1 MNMAGIWP
9 FNKKK
14 KSRGIKRTKYVEN
27 VVKYERKKDM
37 KNPKESDEDAHI
49 NNATFNDALK
59 VLSDKK

>member
-1 MNMAGIWP
+1 MAGIWP
-9 FNKKK
+9 FNRKK

>member
-1 MNMAGIWP
+1 MDMAGIWP
-9 FNKKK
+9 FNRKK
-14 KSRGIKRTKYVEN
+14 KSRGIKRIKYLEN

-37 KNPKESDEDAHI
+37 KNAKESDEDAHI

>member
-27 VVKYERKKDM
+27 VVRYDRIKDKK
-37 KNPKESDEDAHI
+37 NSKESERI
-49 NNATFNDALK
+49 LNNLK
-59 VLSDKK
+59 SSKEF